1 MRRRFPWAMPGLLA
15 CLPAHATGSEMA
27 GLALAVPLLLALA
40 VIALGAFTWIAHRLL
55 PTGWPKRKRWMV
67 AAVIAPLALVAL
79 VVAMTGLNL
88 LKMLFARAAI

>member
-1 MRRRFPWAMPGLLA
+1 MRRRFPWVVPSLLA

-40 VIALGAFTWIAHRLL
+40 VIALGASMWVAHRLL
-55 PTGWPKRKRWMV
+55 PTGWPQRKRWMV

-88 LKMLFARAAI
+88 LKMLIARAAI

>member
-1 MRRRFPWAMPGLLA
+1 MLA

-55 PTGWPKRKRWMV
+55 PTGWPPSSVLQWRS
-67 AAVIAPLALVAL
+67 
-79 VVAMTGLNL
+79 
-88 LKMLFARAAI
+88 RAWPASAGTKPR